1 MGPIAQGDW
10 KRGCSGTQLLF
21 ANGNRPRPAS
31 SLFFCYTSGEKSTC
45 KKGTRTI
52 ANGHAF
58 QNGPRPL
65 CFSPLFFSFAAWQPW
80 LSRFSWAILP
90 LEAQCRQWPGASR
103 GGNFQQGRG
112 LTMPL
117 PATTNDQS
125 PPTANEVP
133 MARILIVEDSITH
146 SNSRQ

>member
-1 MGPIAQGDW
+1 MPLTFSRHPTTGRLLLSMTSRN
-10 KRGCSGTQLLF
+10 RGEAPGRAAESLAVLPTDSGEE
-21 ANGNRPRPAS
+21 P
-31 SLFFCYTSGEKSTC
+31 FFCYTSGEKSTC

-117 PATTNDQS
+117 PATTND
-125 PPTANEVP
+125 
-133 MARILIVEDSITH
+133 
-146 SNSRQ
+146 